1 MKNITVALEEDVA
14 RWARIWAAEHDSSVS
29 RMLGD
34 LLKQRMRE
42 NEGYDAAMQ
51 EFLSVEPCRLRK
63 NGGRLP
69 TRDEI
74 HERE

>member
-14 RWARIWAAEHDSSVS
+14 RWARIWAAENESSVS

-34 LLKQRMRE
+34 MLKERMRE
-42 NEGYDAAMQ
+42 KEGYDAAMQ
-51 EFLSVEPCRLRK
+51 EFLSVESRRLRT
-63 NGGRLP
+63 NGERLP
-69 TRDEI
+69 TRDEV

>member
-1 MKNITVALEEDVA
+1 
-14 RWARIWAAEHDSSVS
+14 
-29 RMLGD
+29 MLGD

-42 NEGYDAAMQ
+42 KAGYDAAMQ

-63 NGGRLP
+63 HGERLP
-69 TRDEI
+69 TRDGI